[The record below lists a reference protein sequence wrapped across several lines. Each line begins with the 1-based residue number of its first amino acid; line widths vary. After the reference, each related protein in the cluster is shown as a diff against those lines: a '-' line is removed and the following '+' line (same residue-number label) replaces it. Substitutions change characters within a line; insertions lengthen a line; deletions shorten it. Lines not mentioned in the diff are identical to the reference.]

1 MDNLTNYEKGD
12 LSMTDKK
19 SRRNKIDKEVLEYS
33 IMGDAFIGAS
43 NMTVDLDNSSQ
54 NLIISMERYKI
65 QKEIKNKGK

>member
-1 MDNLTNYEKGD
+1 MDNLKNYEKGD

-19 SRRNKIDKEVLEYS
+19 SRRNKIDKKVLEYS

-43 NMTVDLDNSSQ
+43 NMTGDLDNSSQ
-54 NLIISMERYKI
+54 NLIISMERDKI